1 MRKLILV
8 PMIHFEADL
17 GKAKGKI
24 SVVKNRDLT
33 PKRLEQHEKT
43 ILKFWDRIRN
53 YFKEQDVKNMK
64 IFQDSLAAGGE
75 TGKKII
81 DDLALK
87 GSQNFMVVS
96 DLIDKGAIAMKTE
109 DIALILREH
118 TLFINLLESK
128 HFFSTLKNFL
138 KYKFNKKQLLK
149 KRDIYMA
156 SQINNNLKKGET
168 AALFIGAVHKVACF
182 LDKDIQVFP
191 LKDPNLVNT
200 YFKAF
205 TRKKN
210 DREFQYLSDRLVS
223 KIDGEST
230 T

>member
-1 MRKLILV
+1 
-8 PMIHFEADL
+8 
-17 GKAKGKI
+17 
-24 SVVKNRDLT
+24 
-33 PKRLEQHEKT
+33 
-43 ILKFWDRIRN
+43 
-53 YFKEQDVKNMK
+53 
-64 IFQDSLAAGGE
+64 
-75 TGKKII
+75 
-81 DDLALK
+81 
-87 GSQNFMVVS
+87 MVVS

-205 TRKKN
+205 TRKK
-210 DREFQYLSDRLVS
+210 
-223 KIDGEST
+223 K
-230 T
+230 